1 MFVECSPS
9 GWILAAYVEQQY
21 PNQKWVP
28 PSNEALQY
36 FLSTAPRLGKDA
48 KGRTC
53 LLPDRSP
60 VRRDGLADG
69 EAPSQGTIKASTATI
84 NARPCHPTSSHLRN
98 WTSTRSRPEL
108 ARQTLSPDRASNLF
122 ADVR

>member
-1 MFVECSPS
+1 MFVEFSPS

-36 FLSTAPRLGKDA
+36 FLSATPRLGKDA

-53 LLPDRSP
+53 PGSQQCSQGRASGRGSAKPGQTQSKP
-60 VRRDGLADG
+60 VR
-69 EAPSQGTIKASTATI
+69 Q
-84 NARPCHPTSSHLRN
+84 RP
-98 WTSTRSRPEL
+98 TR
-108 ARQTLSPDRASNLF
+108 Q
-122 ADVR
+122 

>member
-60 VRRDGLADG
+60 VRRGGLADG
-69 EAPSQGTIKASTATI
+69 EAPAGQVSA
-84 NARPCHPTSSHLRN
+84 LRL
-98 WTSTRSRPEL
+98 PP
-108 ARQTLSPDRASNLF
+108 LSAPVQREPSCL
-122 ADVR
+122 

>member
-28 PSNEALQY
+28 PSHEALQY
-36 FLSTAPRLGKDA
+36 FLSAAPRLGKDA

-60 VRRDGLADG
+60 VRRGGLADG
-69 EAPSQGTIKASTATI
+69 EAPSQGRHNQSQYGNDQRLNSNAPSLATMPSHI
-84 NARPCHPTSSHLRN
+84 FVAPSELLVAR
-98 WTSTRSRPEL
+98 
-108 ARQTLSPDRASNLF
+108 
-122 ADVR
+122 